1 MSWAEISLAA
11 QASSARVAR
20 RFVRSTLE
28 QWSLGSLSA
37 NAELMVSELVTN
49 VVLHARTDL
58 VVRLGLRSTATVTL
72 LRVGVHD
79 GSRRPPRTMR
89 YSDLAATGRG
99 MRIVRALA
107 SDSGVQTEADGK
119 TVWFELVVPT
129 GAGTVSA
136 P

>member
-1 MSWAEISLAA
+1 MSSAQIALSA
-11 QASSARVAR
+11 QASSPRVAR

-58 VVRLGLRSTATVTL
+58 VVSLGLRSTAAATL

-79 GSRRPPRTMR
+79 GSSRPPRTMR

-99 MRIVRALA
+99 LMIVRTLA
-107 SDSGVQTEADGK
+107 SDSGVQIDADGK
-119 TVWFELVVPT
+119 TVWFELAVPP
-129 GAGTVSA
+129 GSGTVSA
-136 P
+136 T

>member
-1 MSWAEISLAA
+1 MSSAEIALAP
-11 QASSARVAR
+11 QASSPRVAR

-58 VVRLGLRSTATVTL
+58 VVRLGLRSTATATL

-79 GSRRPPRTMR
+79 RSSRPPRAMR

-99 MRIVRALA
+99 LMIVRTLA
-107 SDSGVQTEADGK
+107 SDSGVQTDADGK

-129 GAGTVSA
+129 VAGTASA